1 MPGATSDLGQ
11 IQPTRLFALRLQDVR
26 DAGNPLPRKE
36 LAAAL
41 EMAPAAVDDLFEGAQ
56 LPNDVVLTVLLHTIY
71 PAITVA
77 EIAAW
82 LTALDF
88 ARSLSFPTV
97 SAVSPV
103 RGFNRILRLLEK
115 EIPSPPPPFHHRH
128 RLQVGEDM
136 PSRDELEAL
145 LRAAYRADWR
155 RAPWHMAYDFAHDL
169 LQAQQDD
176 SDGSPKT
183 EMTQSF
189 HIIGL
194 AEGASL
200 LVGSSQTDK
209 TSVTPLIVR
218 AMAYEQRL
226 NSAQLRRDIAGHSLP
241 MAMPVT
247 IYLSDEANHEAVES
261 AIYEWLEAQ
270 GLEVIYSGEAVIGSF
285 WRPLLARIKRE
296 GEEHLE
302 DGASIVG
309 RAAGLYGLDT
319 RQADVNQKE
328 AEAFAK
334 VMEALEGIESAVIHH
349 GTLLVVKH
357 AGTVVRRELSQLEVE
372 ALRRRPVLTA
382 RPDTILSELQ
392 RLTEENEVKPSFPHA
407 ALDG

>member
-11 IQPTRLFALRLQDVR
+11 IQPTRLFALRLQNVR
-26 DAGNPLPRKE
+26 DAGSPLPREE

-56 LPNDVVLTVLLHTIY
+56 LPNDVVLTVLLRTIY

-77 EIAAW
+77 EVAAW
-82 LTALDF
+82 LAALDF
-88 ARSLSFPTV
+88 ARSLSSPTL

-115 EIPSPPPPFHHRH
+115 EVPSPPPPFHHRH

-136 PSRDELEAL
+136 PSRDELVAL

-155 RAPWHMAYDFAHDL
+155 RAPWLMAYDFARDL

-176 SDGSPKT
+176 SDGSPETRKT
-183 EMTQSF
+183 RPRRIE
-189 HIIGL
+189 GL
-194 AEGASL
+194 AEDAGM
-200 LVGSSQTDK
+200 LVGPSETGK
-209 TSVTPLIVR
+209 TSITPMIVK
-218 AMAYEQRL
+218 AITFEQRL
-226 NSAQLRRDIAGHSLP
+226 NSAQLLRGIEEHSLP
-241 MAMPVT
+241 MVTPVT

-261 AIYEWLEAQ
+261 AIQEWLEAQ
-270 GLEVIYSGEAVIGSF
+270 GLEIVYSGEPVIGSF
-285 WRPLLARIKRE
+285 WRPLLARMKKE

-302 DGASIVG
+302 DGVSIVG

-334 VMEALEGIESAVIHH
+334 VMEALAGIESAVIHH

-392 RLTEENEVKPSFPHA
+392 RLTEENEERPFSPHA